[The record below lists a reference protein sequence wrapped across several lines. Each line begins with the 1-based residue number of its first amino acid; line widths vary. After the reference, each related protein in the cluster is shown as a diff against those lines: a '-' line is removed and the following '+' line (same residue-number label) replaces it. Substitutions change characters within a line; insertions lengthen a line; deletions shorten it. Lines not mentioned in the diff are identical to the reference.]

1 MLHGSMVSRFAQI
14 LQNLMFACTSSKEL
28 TNFGISVFV
37 LSKYRTAL
45 RADLGPKLGS
55 FENKSI
61 RSLNEEDVILKW

>member
-1 MLHGSMVSRFAQI
+1 MVHGSMISRFAQI
-14 LQNLMFACTSSKEL
+14 LQNFVFACTSSKAL
-28 TNFGISVFV
+28 TNFGISVLR
-37 LSKYRTAL
+37 LSRYRTAL